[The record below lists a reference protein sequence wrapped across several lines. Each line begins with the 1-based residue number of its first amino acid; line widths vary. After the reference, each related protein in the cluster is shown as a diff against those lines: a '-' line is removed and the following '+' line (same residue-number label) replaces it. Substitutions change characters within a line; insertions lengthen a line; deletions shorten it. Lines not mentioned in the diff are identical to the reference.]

1 MIKSAVLLLI
11 SMTISMTM
19 ITVSSGAFEKTSP
32 TDDSRNDGATKINIS
47 LSGSLQNPAF
57 SPDGNYLVFTRFRNG
72 YNEEPADI
80 FVVAD

>member
-1 MIKSAVLLLI
+1 MIKPAVLLLI

-19 ITVSSGAFEKTSP
+19 ITVSSGAFEKTNP
-32 TDDSRNDGATKINIS
+32 TADSRNDGATKINIS